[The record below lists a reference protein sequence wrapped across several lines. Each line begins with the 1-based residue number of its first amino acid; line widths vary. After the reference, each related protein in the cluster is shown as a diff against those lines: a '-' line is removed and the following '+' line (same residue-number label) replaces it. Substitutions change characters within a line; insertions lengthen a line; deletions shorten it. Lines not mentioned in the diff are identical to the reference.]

1 MEAKFN
7 PRDIRPTLRLFVTL
21 VYAVVVIIAS
31 AGVLNYGIENS
42 TTIHIVAGVLNL
54 IFGMWTVGKEIM
66 NNTIFN
72 TTKK

>member
-7 PRDIRPTLRLFVTL
+7 PRDIKPTLRLFATL

-31 AGVLNYGIENS
+31 AGVLNYGAENS
-42 TTIHIVAGVLNL
+42 TWIHIVAGVLNL
-54 IFGMWTVGKEIM
+54 IFGMWTVGKKIK

>member
-1 MEAKFN
+1 MEVKFN
-7 PRDIRPTLRLFVTL
+7 PRDIRPTLRLFATL

-31 AGVLNYGIENS
+31 AGVLNYGVENS

-54 IFGMWTVGKEIM
+54 IFGMWTVGKEIK